1 MFVRITTLFAAAA
14 LTITPAIAIAQPAG
28 YETPSVQVNVND
40 LNLSTASG
48 QSVLRARIAS
58 AVRNVCNDTSGGMTL
73 QESQAV
79 RRCSTQAR
87 NAALLAVRTLVSS
100 RLAAK

>member
-14 LTITPAIAIAQPAG
+14 LTIAPAIAIAQTAG
-28 YETPSVQVNVND
+28 YETASVQVNVDD

-58 AVRNVCNDTSGGMTL
+58 AVRNVCNDTSGPMTL
-73 QESQAV
+73 QESQAA

-87 NAALLAVRTLVSS
+87 NAALLAVRTLDSA
-100 RLAAK
+100 RFAAK